1 MTDNNEMAISSSG
14 GSVLQAT
21 LNNGINCNVRVI
33 LNNINVSPPPPSD
46 VDDIMMEEDV
56 VGDGKLV
63 VVLFI
68 IISYVLFLIC
78 IVLFGEGHVGCLLLP
93 DNTPLDFNINITF

>member
-1 MTDNNEMAISSSG
+1 MTDNTSSEMAMSG

-46 VDDIMMEEDV
+46 VDDDMMEEDV
-56 VGDGKLV
+56 VGGDGGKLV
-63 VVLFI
+63 CGSIYYYQLC
-68 IISYVLFLIC
+68 LI
-78 IVLFGEGHVGCLLLP
+78 F
-93 DNTPLDFNINITF
+93 

>member
-46 VDDIMMEEDV
+46 VEDMMEEDV
-56 VGDGKLV
+56 VGGDGKLV
-63 VVLFI
+63 CGSIYYYQLC
-68 IISYVLFLIC
+68 LI
-78 IVLFGEGHVGCLLLP
+78 F
-93 DNTPLDFNINITF
+93 

>member
-1 MTDNNEMAISSSG
+1 MTDNTSSEMAMSG

-46 VDDIMMEEDV
+46 VDDMMEEDV
-56 VGDGKLV
+56 VGGGDGKFCYMFLY
-63 VVLFI
+63 
-68 IISYVLFLIC
+68 IISAVYYCF
-78 IVLFGEGHVGCLLLP
+78 
-93 DNTPLDFNINITF
+93 

>member
-1 MTDNNEMAISSSG
+1 MTDNTSSEMAMSG

-46 VDDIMMEEDV
+46 VEDMMEEDV
-56 VGDGKLV
+56 VGGDGKLV
-63 VVLFI
+63 CCSI
-68 IISYVLFLIC
+68 YS
-78 IVLFGEGHVGCLLLP
+78 LLAMYY
-93 DNTPLDFNINITF
+93 F